1 VLNTT
6 TICSHPSIVLSI
18 LYKIQK
24 IKPRLTPQDPLML
37 VAQLHCSLTKI
48 CPPVSLLCFI
58 KHFLCILLQLQQ
70 QPISV
75 AALRSINASITTLA
89 TLFS

>member
-1 VLNTT
+1 
-6 TICSHPSIVLSI
+6 
-18 LYKIQK
+18 
-24 IKPRLTPQDPLML
+24 ML
-37 VAQLHCSLTKI
+37 VAQLHCCLTKI

-58 KHFLCILLQLQQ
+58 KHFLCILLQLQLQLQLQQ

>member
-1 VLNTT
+1 
-6 TICSHPSIVLSI
+6 
-18 LYKIQK
+18 
-24 IKPRLTPQDPLML
+24 ML
-37 VAQLHCSLTKI
+37 VAQLHCCLTKI

-58 KHFLCILLQLQQ
+58 KHFLCILLQLQLQLQQ